1 MAEVGAVDSGQARD
15 ALREEV
21 ARVTALLRS
30 VRTPDAPAL
39 GEWTLAEVAMHLS
52 QAFMYVP
59 GLADGIVAP
68 GGAAV
73 PARDGGGG
81 SFIDDVWDLGAVTVD
96 AVNGD
101 DERDLSVIA
110 DRIDTRA
117 VEFLERAARCADGD
131 RCGWMVAGTTV
142 ALPVLTC
149 HLLSETIV
157 HGGDIAR
164 ADGQR
169 WPVEP
174 ARAAMVVDGF
184 LIPVLQALG
193 PRAMVD
199 QEAAAGLRAT
209 YDVRVRGGGRHHFVF
224 DDGALTITDPSLRRV
239 DCHISADPVA
249 MLAAAWGR
257 RSQWPAIATAKLV
270 AWGRRPWLG
279 PRFAG
284 LMRTP

>member
-1 MAEVGAVDSGQARD
+1 MADAGTFDWGRARD
-15 ALREEV
+15 ALRHEV

-52 QAFMYVP
+52 QAFLYVP
-59 GLADGIVAP
+59 GLADGVIPAP
-68 GGAAV
+68 GAAV
-73 PARDGGGG
+73 LAKGGG
-81 SFIDDVWDLGAVTVD
+81 SFIDDVWDLGAMTVD
-96 AVNGD
+96 IVNGD
-101 DERDLSVIA
+101 RERDLGVIA
-110 DRIDTRA
+110 DRIDARA
-117 VEFLERAARCADGD
+117 GEFLDRAASSAAGD
-131 RCGWMVAGTTV
+131 RCEWMVAGTTV
-142 ALPVLTC
+142 ALPVLTG
-149 HLLSETIV
+149 HLLNETVV

-164 ADGQR
+164 AAGRR

-174 ARAAMVVDGF
+174 AHAALVIDGF
-184 LIPVLQALG
+184 LIPILRALD

-199 QEAAAGLRAT
+199 QQAAAGVHAT
-209 YDVRVRGGGRHHFVF
+209 FDIRVRGGGRHHFVF
-224 DDGALTITDPSLRRV
+224 DDGALAVEAPSSRRV
-239 DCHISADPVA
+239 DCHISADPA
-249 MLAAAWGR
+249 TMLTVAWGR